1 MSYLQRLPI
10 DTLKIDRSFIAN
22 MSEDN
27 SEIVRAIV
35 ALGHHLRLDVV
46 AEGIETA
53 EQRAQLTEF
62 GCRYGRGNLFSKPVD
77 SEAAGLLIPHPLPE

>member
-1 MSYLQRLPI
+1 
-10 DTLKIDRSFIAN
+10 

-27 SEIVRAIV
+27 SAIVRAIV
-35 ALGHHLRLDVV
+35 ALGHHLGLDVV

-62 GCRYGRGNLFSKPVD
+62 GVQGTGRGHPLLEAGRQRGRRSVD
-77 SEAAGLLIPHPLPE
+77 SAQPLPE